1 MYQLLA
7 QGIHSPGAAKL
18 FADTDNTM
26 ISDSTSISP
35 YRIVSMLCLYCIWL
49 TNYENK
55 PLLPLHSIL
64 WNPAFSVFT
73 LYMINLF

>member
-26 ISDSTSISP
+26 ISESMSIAP

-49 TNYENK
+49 TNYENM
-55 PLLPLHSIL
+55 PLLPLHSML
-64 WNPAFSVFT
+64 
-73 LYMINLF
+73 L

>member
-26 ISDSTSISP
+26 ISESTSISP
-35 YRIVSMLCLYCIWL
+35 YRIVSMRIWL
-49 TNYENK
+49 TNYENM
-55 PLLPLHSIL
+55 PLLPLHSML
-64 WNPAFSVFT
+64 
-73 LYMINLF
+73 L

>member
-1 MYQLLA
+1 MLSIKDVAQMYQLLA

-26 ISDSTSISP
+26 NLFLSISP

-49 TNYENK
+49 TNYENM
-55 PLLPLHSIL
+55 PLILLHSML
-64 WNPAFSVFT
+64 
-73 LYMINLF
+73 L